1 MALKSKKSM
10 LESSDTQN
18 KSKYE
23 KRKAAVEKKAQL
35 GNQEVRQR
43 LADYLKVNEAQ
54 LFKPL
59 AMT

>member
-1 MALKSKKSM
+1 M